1 MRRAPS
7 WSVLAVACLMGI
19 GANARAETKDDMC
32 TQPKM
37 ATDKWKARSEVAGID
52 HANSSGVHCG
62 RAQPIWAALHRSAG
76 LHLLAV
82 TRSLSP
88 R

>member
-19 GANARAETKDDMC
+19 AANARAETKDDMC

-37 ATDKWKARSEVAGID
+37 ATDKWKARSEVAGLTILIPPGFTAGG
-52 HANSSGVHCG
+52 HS
-62 RAQPIWAALHRSAG
+62 RYG
-76 LHLLAV
+76 LHYTVLPAS
-82 TRSLSP
+82 TCSQ
-88 R
+88 